1 MKKLGSFAFLI
12 LILAVTAE
20 FSPYIISPII
30 TGKSFS
36 KADLTKTLEA
46 SSDTTSFN
54 EVIKAEEGKSTHDLH
69 PYIGYVMADCCN
81 ANKYGLH
88 GPDPLDEEYD
98 NHYKVAIVGG
108 SVAAGL
114 YGHAHEKLESLISE
128 AGLSGDKPVTSFCLA
143 VQGNKQPQQ
152 IMGLSWMLSLGAG
165 FDLVINLDGFN
176 EIVLP
181 MTDNRHAKIHSTYPR
196 NWQMYARKGVNMDQ
210 LLAIGNKITI
220 SKSIS
225 DLNEAMAGSF
235 WRHSRIGLMF
245 WNSKR
250 INLENELALAELEI
264 QSIMEVSSDRQ
275 ITGPDQPELEDDEY
289 RKNAA
294 LYWANCSLILH
305 GLCAGNEIEYFHF
318 LQPNQY
324 VEDTK
329 KLTSD
334 ELENAYEDGP
344 FAYKEAVIKGYP
356 MLGAEGDRLIATG
369 VRYYDLTQIFR
380 GISET
385 IYADKCCH
393 LNTFGSELMAAEIVR
408 RVAYDLKNKQ

>member
-20 FSPYIISPII
+20 FSPYLISPII

-36 KADLTKTLEA
+36 KAELTKTLEA

-54 EVIKAEEGKSTHDLH
+54 EVVKAEEGKSTHDLH
-69 PYIGYVMADCCN
+69 PYLGYVMAECCN

-88 GPDPLDEEYD
+88 GPDPLDPEFAD
-98 NHYKVAIVGG
+98 HFKIAIVGG

-128 AGLSGDKPVTSFCLA
+128 AGLSGDKSVTSFCLA

-152 IMGLSWMLSLGAG
+152 IMGLSWILSLGAE

-181 MTDNRHAKIHSTYPR
+181 VTDNRPAKIHSTYPR

-210 LLAIGNKITI
+210 LLAIGNKIAI

-225 DLNEAMAGSF
+225 NLNESMAGSF

-250 INLENELALAELEI
+250 VKLENELAIAEAEI
-264 QSIMEVSSDRQ
+264 QSALDVLSDRQ
-275 ITGPDQPELEDDEY
+275 ITGPIQPDLEEGEY
-289 RKNAA
+289 RKTAA
-294 LYWANCSLILH
+294 QYWANCSQILH
-305 GLCAGNEIEYFHF
+305 RLCAGNDIEYFHF

-329 KLTSD
+329 KFTSD
-334 ELENAYEDGP
+334 ELENAFEDGP

-356 MLGAEGDRLIATG
+356 MLGAEGDLLIASG
-369 VRYYDLTQIFR
+369 VRYYDLTQIFQNT
-380 GISET
+380 SET
-385 IYADKCCH
+385 IYSDKCCH
-393 LNTFGSELMAAEIVR
+393 LNTLGSELMAKEIIQR
-408 RVAYDLKNKQ
+408 IAYDLKNKP